1 MNNNRPN
8 RFFENITPEI
18 MCEIDK
24 IIDATC
30 SVYRIK
36 PADIKSKARIKPI
49 PDATAT
55 ASILIEKYFDINE
68 TALAQLLNRDRTS
81 IYIYRR
87 KFEDRKWNPTFAENL
102 MKTQMIVETG
112 DVDTYKH
119 NVSLT
124 KRLKALNVLIDDMN
138 EKKEQIEQQ
147 IKELSH
153 VRMD

>member
-1 MNNNRPN
+1 MNKSN
-8 RFFENITPEI
+8 RFFENVTPEI
-18 MCEIDK
+18 MQEIDK
-24 IIDATC
+24 IIDASC

-68 TALAQLLNRDRTS
+68 TALAKILNRDRTS

-87 KFEDRKWNPTFAENL
+87 KFDDRKFNPSFEENL
-102 MKTQMIVETG
+102 MKAQMIVETG
-112 DVDTYKH
+112 DVETYKH

-124 KRLKALNVLIDDMN
+124 KRLKALDILIESMTK
-138 EKKEQIEQQ
+138 KKEKIVEQ